1 MTLAQLLHPHNSAE
15 RKRVLVVA
23 ALVIALLTLI
33 ISLVIVSRA
42 SAPDVT
48 NRAQTQVR
56 SPDEEAL
63 ANENWNPN
71 HALAGQQAL
80 PAANTW
86 SENFGKVLADVTG
99 VDADVHLY
107 PPGKAPAP
115 GSIIAGSGE
124 EEIILEDGN
133 DANTAS
139 ALPPEET
146 APALPAA
153 APAKNNNPYNARS
166 PVEHLLNR

>member
-1 MTLAQLLHPHNSAE
+1 MTPAQRFHSRNSAT
-15 RKRVLVVA
+15 RTRVLVIVA
-23 ALVIALLTLI
+23 AIIALLALISTLV
-33 ISLVIVSRA
+33 LVSRA

-71 HALAGQQAL
+71 QALAGRQEL
-80 PAANTW
+80 PPANTW

-115 GSIIAGSGE
+115 GSIITGSGE
-124 EEIILEDGN
+124 EEIIIEDEH
-133 DANTAS
+133 DANAVS
-139 ALPPEET
+139 ALPPSKA
-146 APALPAA
+146 APATQSE
-153 APAKNNNPYNARS
+153 APAKNNTPYNARS